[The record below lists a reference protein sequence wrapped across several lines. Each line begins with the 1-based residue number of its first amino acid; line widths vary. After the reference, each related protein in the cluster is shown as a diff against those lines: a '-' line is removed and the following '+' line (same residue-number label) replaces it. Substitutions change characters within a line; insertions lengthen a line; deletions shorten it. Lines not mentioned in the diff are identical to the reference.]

1 MSKDLSNYRDKYLKG
16 ELIEKNLPKDPFD
29 LFDNWFEDLEKFGN
43 ERENNAM
50 SLSTVNDKNVP
61 TTRVVLLKQFSKN
74 GFVFY
79 SNYDSRK
86 GKHIDNNPNVCIS
99 FYWPSMERQVI
110 INGKVSKISAIES
123 DKYFNSRPKSSQLG
137 AIISNQSE
145 IIPSRKY
152 LEEKLSKFNI
162 SNNNLK
168 RPSNWGGYI
177 LKPELFEFWQ
187 GRDSR
192 LHDRIIFSKS
202 KTNWNQKRLSP

>member
-1 MSKDLSNYRDKYLKG
+1 MSRDLSNYRDKYLKG

-29 LFDNWFEDLEKFGN
+29 LFNNWFEDLEKYGN

-50 SLSTVNDKNVP
+50 SLSTVNEKNVP
-61 TTRVVLLKQFSKN
+61 TTRVVLLKQFSKK
-74 GFVFY
+74 GFIFY
-79 SNYDSRK
+79 TNYSSRK
-86 GKHIDNNPNVCIS
+86 GNHIKNNPNVCVS

-110 INGKVSKISAIES
+110 INGKVSEISKIES
-123 DKYFNSRPKSSQLG
+123 DKYFNSRPRSSQLG
-137 AIISNQSE
+137 AIISNQSQ

-152 LEEKLSKFNI
+152 LEDKLSKI
-162 SNNNLK
+162 DSNNNDLI

-177 LKPELFEFWQ
+177 IKPELFEFWQ

-202 KTNWNQKRLSP
+202 KTKWTNKRLSP

>member
-16 ELIEKNLPKDPFD
+16 ELIEKNLPTDPFD

-123 DKYFNSRPKSSQLG
+123 EKYFNSRPKSSQLG

-162 SNNNLK
+162 SNNNLN

-202 KTNWNQKRLSP
+202 KTNWDQKRLSP

>member
-50 SLSTVNDKNVP
+50 SLSTVNNKNVP

-202 KTNWNQKRLSP
+202 KTNWDQKRLSP

>member
-110 INGKVSKISAIES
+110 INGKVTKISAIES

-145 IIPSRKY
+145 IIPSRKF

-202 KTNWNQKRLSP
+202 KTNWDQKRLSP

>member
-1 MSKDLSNYRDKYLKG
+1 MSRDLSNYRDKYLKG

-29 LFDNWFEDLEKFGN
+29 LFNNWFEDLEKYGN

-50 SLSTVNDKNVP
+50 SLSTVNEKNVP
-61 TTRVVLLKQFSKN
+61 TTRVVLLKQFSKK
-74 GFVFY
+74 GFIFY
-79 SNYDSRK
+79 TNYSSRK
-86 GKHIDNNPNVCIS
+86 GNHIKNNPNVCVS

-110 INGKVSKISAIES
+110 INGKVSEISKIES
-123 DKYFNSRPKSSQLG
+123 DKYFNSRPRSSQLG

-152 LEEKLSKFNI
+152 LEDKLSKI
-162 SNNNLK
+162 DSNNNDLI

-177 LKPELFEFWQ
+177 IKPELFEFWQ

-202 KTNWNQKRLSP
+202 KTKWTHKRLSP

>member
-145 IIPSRKY
+145 IIPSRKF
-152 LEEKLSKFNI
+152 LEEKLSKLNI

-202 KTNWNQKRLSP
+202 KTNWDQKRLSP

>member
-1 MSKDLSNYRDKYLKG
+1 MSRDLSNYRDKYLKG

-29 LFDNWFEDLEKFGN
+29 LFNNWFEDLEKYGK

-50 SLSTVNDKNVP
+50 SLSTVNEKNVP
-61 TTRVVLLKQFSKN
+61 TTRVVLLKQFSKK
-74 GFVFY
+74 GFIFY
-79 SNYDSRK
+79 TNYNSRK
-86 GKHIDNNPNVCIS
+86 GNHIKNNPNVCVS

-110 INGKVSKISAIES
+110 INGKVSEISKIES
-123 DKYFNSRPKSSQLG
+123 DKYFNSRPRSSQLG

-152 LEEKLSKFNI
+152 LEDKLSKI
-162 SNNNLK
+162 DSNNNDLI

-177 LKPELFEFWQ
+177 IKPEFFEFWQ

-202 KTNWNQKRLSP
+202 TTKWTHKRLSP

>member
-1 MSKDLSNYRDKYLKG
+1 MSRDLSNYRDKYLKG

-29 LFDNWFEDLEKFGN
+29 LFNNWFEDLEKYGN

-50 SLSTVNDKNVP
+50 SLSTVNEKNVP
-61 TTRVVLLKQFSKN
+61 TTRVVLLKQFSKK
-74 GFVFY
+74 GFIFY
-79 SNYDSRK
+79 TNYNSRK
-86 GKHIDNNPNVCIS
+86 GNHIKNNPNVCVS

-110 INGKVSKISAIES
+110 INGKVSEISKIES
-123 DKYFNSRPKSSQLG
+123 DKYFNSRPRSSQLG

-152 LEEKLSKFNI
+152 LEDKLSKI
-162 SNNNLK
+162 DSNNNDLI

-177 LKPELFEFWQ
+177 IQPELFEFWQ

-202 KTNWNQKRLSP
+202 KTMWTHKRLSP

>member
-145 IIPSRKY
+145 IIPSRKF

-162 SNNNLK
+162 SNNNLN

-202 KTNWNQKRLSP
+202 KTNWDQKRLSP

>member
-16 ELIEKNLPKDPFD
+16 ELIEKNLPKNPFD

-50 SLSTVNDKNVP
+50 SLTTVNDKNVP

-79 SNYDSRK
+79 TNYDSRK

-99 FYWPSMERQVI
+99 FYWPSVERQVI

-152 LEEKLSKFNI
+152 LEEKFSKFNI
-162 SNNNLK
+162 TNNNLN

-202 KTNWNQKRLSP
+202 NTNWDQKRLSP

>member
-79 SNYDSRK
+79 TNYNSRK

-162 SNNNLK
+162 SNNNLN

-202 KTNWNQKRLSP
+202 KTNWDQKRLSP

>member
-1 MSKDLSNYRDKYLKG
+1 
-16 ELIEKNLPKDPFD
+16 
-29 LFDNWFEDLEKFGN
+29 
-43 ERENNAM
+43 
-50 SLSTVNDKNVP
+50 
-61 TTRVVLLKQFSKN
+61 
-74 GFVFY
+74 
-79 SNYDSRK
+79 
-86 GKHIDNNPNVCIS
+86 
-99 FYWPSMERQVI
+99 MERQVI

-145 IIPSRKY
+145 IIPSRKF

-162 SNNNLK
+162 SNNNLN

-202 KTNWNQKRLSP
+202 KTNWDQKRLSP

>member
-110 INGKVSKISAIES
+110 INGKVSKISTIES

-202 KTNWNQKRLSP
+202 KTNWDQKRLSP

>member
-1 MSKDLSNYRDKYLKG
+1 MTRDLSNYRDKYLKG

-29 LFDNWFEDLEKFGN
+29 LFNNWFEDLEKYGK

-50 SLSTVNDKNVP
+50 SLSTVNEKNVP
-61 TTRVVLLKQFSKN
+61 TTRVVLLKQFSKK
-74 GFVFY
+74 GFIFY
-79 SNYDSRK
+79 TNYNSRK
-86 GKHIDNNPNVCIS
+86 GNHIKNNPNVCVS

-110 INGKVSKISAIES
+110 INGKVSEISKIES
-123 DKYFNSRPKSSQLG
+123 DKYFNSRPRSSQLG

-152 LEEKLSKFNI
+152 LEDKLSKI
-162 SNNNLK
+162 DSNNNDLI
-168 RPSNWGGYI
+168 RPNNWGGYI
-177 LKPELFEFWQ
+177 IKPELFEFWQ

-202 KTNWNQKRLSP
+202 KTKWTHKRLSP

>member
-1 MSKDLSNYRDKYLKG
+1 MSRDLSNYRDKYLKG

-29 LFDNWFEDLEKFGN
+29 LFNNWFEDLEKYGN

-50 SLSTVNDKNVP
+50 SLSTVNEKNVP
-61 TTRVVLLKQFSKN
+61 TTRVVLLKQFSKK
-74 GFVFY
+74 GFIFY
-79 SNYDSRK
+79 TNYNSRK
-86 GKHIDNNPNVCIS
+86 GNHIKNNPNVCVS

-110 INGKVSKISAIES
+110 INGKVSEISKIES
-123 DKYFNSRPKSSQLG
+123 DKYFNSRPRSSQLG

-152 LEEKLSKFNI
+152 LEDKLSKI
-162 SNNNLK
+162 DSNNNDLI

-177 LKPELFEFWQ
+177 IKPELFEFWQ

-202 KTNWNQKRLSP
+202 TTKWTHKRLSP

>member
-1 MSKDLSNYRDKYLKG
+1 MSRDLSNYRDKYLKG

-29 LFDNWFEDLEKFGN
+29 LFNNWFEDLEKYGN

-50 SLSTVNDKNVP
+50 SLSTVNEKNVP
-61 TTRVVLLKQFSKN
+61 TTRVVLLKQFSNK
-74 GFVFY
+74 GFIFY
-79 SNYDSRK
+79 TNYNSRK
-86 GKHIDNNPNVCIS
+86 GNHIKNNPNVCVS

-110 INGKVSKISAIES
+110 INGKVSEISKIES
-123 DKYFNSRPKSSQLG
+123 DKYFNSRPRSSQLG

-152 LEEKLSKFNI
+152 LEDKLSKI
-162 SNNNLK
+162 DSNNNDLI

-177 LKPELFEFWQ
+177 IKPELFEFWQ

-202 KTNWNQKRLSP
+202 KTNWTHKRLSP

>member
-16 ELIEKNLPKDPFD
+16 ELIEKSLPKDPFD

-202 KTNWNQKRLSP
+202 KTNWDQKRLSP

>member
-1 MSKDLSNYRDKYLKG
+1 MSRDLSNYRDKYLKG

-29 LFDNWFEDLEKFGN
+29 LFNNWFEDLEKYGN

-50 SLSTVNDKNVP
+50 SLSTVNEKNVP
-61 TTRVVLLKQFSKN
+61 TTRVVLLKQFSKK
-74 GFVFY
+74 GFIFY
-79 SNYDSRK
+79 TNYNSRK
-86 GKHIDNNPNVCIS
+86 GNHIKNNPNVCVS

-110 INGKVSKISAIES
+110 INGKVSEISKIES
-123 DKYFNSRPKSSQLG
+123 DKYFNSRPRSSQLG

-152 LEEKLSKFNI
+152 LEDKLSKI
-162 SNNNLK
+162 DSNNNDLI

-177 LKPELFEFWQ
+177 IKPEFFEFWQ

-202 KTNWNQKRLSP
+202 TTKWTHKRLSP

>member
-1 MSKDLSNYRDKYLKG
+1 MSRDLSNYRDKYLKG
-16 ELIEKNLPKDPFD
+16 ELIEKNLSKDPFD
-29 LFDNWFEDLEKFGN
+29 LFNNWFEDLEKYGN

-50 SLSTVNDKNVP
+50 SLSTVNEKNIP
-61 TTRVVLLKQFSKN
+61 TTRVVLLKQFSKK

-79 SNYDSRK
+79 TNYNSRK
-86 GKHIDNNPNVCIS
+86 GNHIKNNPNVCVS

-110 INGKVSKISAIES
+110 INGKVSEISKIES
-123 DKYFNSRPKSSQLG
+123 DKYFNSRPRSSQLG

-152 LEEKLSKFNI
+152 LEDKLSKI
-162 SNNNLK
+162 DSNNNDLI

-177 LKPELFEFWQ
+177 IKPELFEFWQ

-202 KTNWNQKRLSP
+202 KTKWTHKRLSP

>member
-16 ELIEKNLPKDPFD
+16 ELIEKNLPTDPFD

-123 DKYFNSRPKSSQLG
+123 EKYFNSRPKSSQLG

-202 KTNWNQKRLSP
+202 KTNWDQKRLSP

>member
-16 ELIEKNLPKDPFD
+16 ELIEKNLPKNPFD

-50 SLSTVNDKNVP
+50 SLTTVNDKNVP

-79 SNYDSRK
+79 TNYDSRK

-152 LEEKLSKFNI
+152 LEEKFSKFNI
-162 SNNNLK
+162 TNNNLN

-202 KTNWNQKRLSP
+202 NTNWDQKRLSP

>member
-1 MSKDLSNYRDKYLKG
+1 MSRDLSNYRDKYLKG

-29 LFDNWFEDLEKFGN
+29 LFNNWFEDLEKYGK

-50 SLSTVNDKNVP
+50 SLSTVNEKNVP
-61 TTRVVLLKQFSKN
+61 TTRVVLLKQFSKK
-74 GFVFY
+74 GFIFY
-79 SNYDSRK
+79 TNYNSRK
-86 GKHIDNNPNVCIS
+86 GNHIKNNPNVCVS

-110 INGKVSKISAIES
+110 INGKVSEISKIES
-123 DKYFNSRPKSSQLG
+123 DKYFNSRPRSSQLG

-152 LEEKLSKFNI
+152 LEDKLSKI
-162 SNNNLK
+162 DSNNNDLI

-177 LKPELFEFWQ
+177 IKPELFEFWQ

-202 KTNWNQKRLSP
+202 KTKWTHKRLSP

>member
-16 ELIEKNLPKDPFD
+16 ELIEKNLPEDPFD

-202 KTNWNQKRLSP
+202 KTNWDQKRLSP

>member
-145 IIPSRKY
+145 IIPSRKF

-202 KTNWNQKRLSP
+202 KTNWDQKRLSP

>member
-1 MSKDLSNYRDKYLKG
+1 MSRDLSNYRDKYLKG

-29 LFDNWFEDLEKFGN
+29 LFNNWFDDLEKYGN

-50 SLSTVNDKNVP
+50 SLSTVNEKNVP
-61 TTRVVLLKQFSKN
+61 TTRVVLLKQFSKK
-74 GFVFY
+74 GFIFY
-79 SNYDSRK
+79 TNYNSRK
-86 GKHIDNNPNVCIS
+86 GNHIKNNPNVCVS

-110 INGKVSKISAIES
+110 INGKVSEISKIES
-123 DKYFNSRPKSSQLG
+123 DKYFNSRPRSSQLG

-152 LEEKLSKFNI
+152 LEDKLSKI
-162 SNNNLK
+162 DSNNNDLT

-177 LKPELFEFWQ
+177 IKPELFEFWQ

-202 KTNWNQKRLSP
+202 KTKWTHKRLSP

>member
-1 MSKDLSNYRDKYLKG
+1 MSRDLSNYRDKYLKG

-29 LFDNWFEDLEKFGN
+29 LFNNWFEDLEKYGK
-43 ERENNAM
+43 EREYNAM
-50 SLSTVNDKNVP
+50 SLSTVNEKNVP
-61 TTRVVLLKQFSKN
+61 TTRVVLLKQFSKK
-74 GFVFY
+74 GFIFY
-79 SNYDSRK
+79 TNYNSRK
-86 GKHIDNNPNVCIS
+86 GNHIKNNPNVCVS

-110 INGKVSKISAIES
+110 INGKVSEISKIES
-123 DKYFNSRPKSSQLG
+123 DKYFNSRPRSSQLG

-152 LEEKLSKFNI
+152 LEDKLSKI
-162 SNNNLK
+162 DSNNNDLI

-177 LKPELFEFWQ
+177 IKPELFEFWQ

-202 KTNWNQKRLSP
+202 KTKWTNKRLSP

>member
-16 ELIEKNLPKDPFD
+16 ELIEKNLPNDPFD

-123 DKYFNSRPKSSQLG
+123 EKYFNSRPKSSQLG

-145 IIPSRKY
+145 IIPSRKH
-152 LEEKLSKFNI
+152 LEEKLSTFNI

-202 KTNWNQKRLSP
+202 KTNWDQKRLSP

>member
-1 MSKDLSNYRDKYLKG
+1 MSRDLSNYRDKYLKG

-29 LFDNWFEDLEKFGN
+29 LFNNWFEDLEKYGN

-50 SLSTVNDKNVP
+50 SLSTVNEKNVP
-61 TTRVVLLKQFSKN
+61 TTRVVLLKQFSKK
-74 GFVFY
+74 GFIFY
-79 SNYDSRK
+79 TNYNSRK
-86 GKHIDNNPNVCIS
+86 GNHIKNNPNVCIS

-110 INGKVSKISAIES
+110 INGKVSEISKIES
-123 DKYFNSRPKSSQLG
+123 DKYFNSRPRSSQLG

-152 LEEKLSKFNI
+152 LEDKLSKI
-162 SNNNLK
+162 DSNNNDLT

-177 LKPELFEFWQ
+177 IKPELFEFWQ

-202 KTNWNQKRLSP
+202 KTKWIHKRLSP

>member
-1 MSKDLSNYRDKYLKG
+1 MSRDLSNYRDKYLKG

-29 LFDNWFEDLEKFGN
+29 LFNNWFEDLEKYGN

-50 SLSTVNDKNVP
+50 SLSTVNEKNVP
-61 TTRVVLLKQFSKN
+61 TTRVVLLKQFSKK
-74 GFVFY
+74 GFIFY
-79 SNYDSRK
+79 TNYNSRK
-86 GKHIDNNPNVCIS
+86 GNHIKNNPNVCVS

-110 INGKVSKISAIES
+110 INGKVSEISKIES
-123 DKYFNSRPKSSQLG
+123 DKYFNSRPRSSQLG

-152 LEEKLSKFNI
+152 LEDKLSKI
-162 SNNNLK
+162 DSNNNDLT

-177 LKPELFEFWQ
+177 IKPELFEFWQ

-202 KTNWNQKRLSP
+202 KTKWTHKRLSP

>member
-1 MSKDLSNYRDKYLKG
+1 MSRDLSNYRDKYLKG

-29 LFDNWFEDLEKFGN
+29 LFNNWFEDLEKYGN

-50 SLSTVNDKNVP
+50 SLSTVNEKNVP
-61 TTRVVLLKQFSKN
+61 TTRVVLLKQFSKK
-74 GFVFY
+74 GFIFY
-79 SNYDSRK
+79 TNYSSRK
-86 GKHIDNNPNVCIS
+86 GNHIKNNPNVCVS

-110 INGKVSKISAIES
+110 INGKVSEISKIES
-123 DKYFNSRPKSSQLG
+123 DKYFNSRPRSSQLG

-152 LEEKLSKFNI
+152 LEDKLSKI
-162 SNNNLK
+162 DLNNNDLI

-177 LKPELFEFWQ
+177 IKPELFEFWQ

-202 KTNWNQKRLSP
+202 KTKWTHKRLSP

>member
-1 MSKDLSNYRDKYLKG
+1 MSRDLSNYRDKYLKG

-29 LFDNWFEDLEKFGN
+29 LFNNWFEDLEKYGK
-43 ERENNAM
+43 EREYNAM
-50 SLSTVNDKNVP
+50 SLSTVNEKNVP
-61 TTRVVLLKQFSKN
+61 TTRVVLLKQFSKK
-74 GFVFY
+74 GFIFY
-79 SNYDSRK
+79 TNYNSRK
-86 GKHIDNNPNVCIS
+86 GNHIKNNPNVCVS

-110 INGKVSKISAIES
+110 INGKVSEISKIES
-123 DKYFNSRPKSSQLG
+123 DKYFNSRPRSSQLG

-152 LEEKLSKFNI
+152 LEDKLSKI
-162 SNNNLK
+162 DSNNNDLI

-177 LKPELFEFWQ
+177 IKPELFEFWQ

-202 KTNWNQKRLSP
+202 KTKWTHKRLSP

>member
-1 MSKDLSNYRDKYLKG
+1 MSRDLSNYRDKYLKG

-29 LFDNWFEDLEKFGN
+29 LFNNWFEDLEKYGN

-50 SLSTVNDKNVP
+50 SLSTVNEKNVP
-61 TTRVVLLKQFSKN
+61 TTRVVLLKQFSNK
-74 GFVFY
+74 GFIFY
-79 SNYDSRK
+79 TNYNSRK
-86 GKHIDNNPNVCIS
+86 GNHIKNNPNVCIS

-110 INGKVSKISAIES
+110 INGKVNEISKSES
-123 DKYFNSRPKSSQLG
+123 DKYFNSRPRSSQLG

-152 LEEKLSKFNI
+152 LEDKLSKI
-162 SNNNLK
+162 DSNNNDLI

-177 LKPELFEFWQ
+177 IKPELFEFWQ

-202 KTNWNQKRLSP
+202 KTKWTHKRLST

>member
-1 MSKDLSNYRDKYLKG
+1 MSRDLSNYRDKYLKG

-29 LFDNWFEDLEKFGN
+29 LFNNWFEDLEKYGN

-50 SLSTVNDKNVP
+50 SLSTVNEKNVP
-61 TTRVVLLKQFSKN
+61 TTRVVLLKQFSKK
-74 GFVFY
+74 GFIFY
-79 SNYDSRK
+79 TNYNSRK
-86 GKHIDNNPNVCIS
+86 GNHIKNNPNVCVS

-110 INGKVSKISAIES
+110 INGKVSEISKIES
-123 DKYFNSRPKSSQLG
+123 DKYFNSRPRSSQLG
-137 AIISNQSE
+137 AIISNQSV

-152 LEEKLSKFNI
+152 LEDKLSKI
-162 SNNNLK
+162 DSNNNDLT

-177 LKPELFEFWQ
+177 IKPELFEFWQ

-202 KTNWNQKRLSP
+202 KTKWTHKRLSP